1 MCLSAV
7 GGFAVSF
14 QARLFFLSIPC
25 LTGLLENR
33 GRIKST
39 QLKSRNSSM
48 ITRWDLKSSTFI
60 MWWWRSILYIHDCC
74 LIIAWSSDG
83 RSTETSS
90 EWLDDM
96 GVTSWRQTVGGP
108 GGTPMW
114 LSSYV
119 VATPAGRTNV
129 SHAETQMAAC
139 YVSWLPKLSF
149 WGAVLCSSVRVIC
162 FRCDTSRLTCELRKL
177 FLANTEC
184 DALFIHRC
192 IAKCKVQSRATGLTL
207 GTLIYKLA

>member
-1 MCLSAV
+1 M
-7 GGFAVSF
+7 
-14 QARLFFLSIPC
+14 
-25 LTGLLENR
+25 
-33 GRIKST
+33 
-39 QLKSRNSSM
+39 
-48 ITRWDLKSSTFI
+48 
-60 MWWWRSILYIHDCC
+60 YIHDCC

-139 YVSWLPKLSF
+139 
-149 WGAVLCSSVRVIC
+149 LCILAAEIVILRGSALQ
-162 FRCDTSRLTCELRKL
+162 FGTCHLFSLRHVE
-177 FLANTEC
+177 A
-184 DALFIHRC
+184 DM
-192 IAKCKVQSRATGLTL
+192 
-207 GTLIYKLA
+207 